1 MNQLTAIRIGTRKSP
16 LAMAQSRW
24 VADALCARHPG
35 LRAELV
41 PVVTGGDRYFGP
53 LHEVGG
59 KGLFTAELESALRE
73 GTIDLAVHSAK
84 DLPAAMAAD
93 LAIVAV
99 PAREDPRDAL
109 VTVSG
114 ATIQSLAA
122 GAAVGTSSPR
132 RGAQIRTMR
141 PDARIVP
148 LRGNVDTRLRKVLEE
163 AQVDATILAMA
174 GLIRAGLL
182 EKNRPHVC
190 PLEVE
195 DFIPAA
201 GQGALAIEAAV
212 ANRRAAALAAAMD
225 HEPSRQALEAERQ
238 VVAHLDADCKS
249 SLAVHVRLA
258 PKGADQQTRQQF
270 LGNDGGQAGSN
281 VGLPVGAVGPLTKK
295 SSGSQT
301 PTEWKA
307 TLWASRPDGSGAY
320 RRTLTAATA
329 IQAAQ
334 ELVQL
339 CQAQGVRELLLG
351 KLP

>member
-1 MNQLTAIRIGTRKSP
+1 MDRENLIRIGTRKSP

-24 VADALCARHPG
+24 VADTLCALHPG
-35 LRAELV
+35 LRVELV
-41 PVVTGGDRYFGP
+41 PIVTGGDRYFGP

-73 GTIDLAVHSAK
+73 GAIDLAVHSAK

-114 ATIQSLAA
+114 ATVQSLAA
-122 GAAVGTSSPR
+122 NAVVGTSSPR
-132 RGAQIRTMR
+132 RGAQVRAVR
-141 PDARIVP
+141 PDVRITP
-148 LRGNVDTRLRKVLEE
+148 LRGNVDTRLRKVLKE
-163 AQVDATILAMA
+163 AQVDGTVLAMA

-190 PLEVE
+190 PLGVE
-195 DFIPAA
+195 EFVPAA

-212 ANRRAAALAAAMD
+212 ANRRAADLAAAID

-249 SLAVHVRLA
+249 SLAVHVRQA
-258 PKGADQQTRQQF
+258 QGQKHASE
-270 LGNDGGQAGSN
+270 DGGMAPDSW
-281 VGLPVGAVGPLTKK
+281 
-295 SSGSQT
+295 
-301 PTEWKA
+301 EA
-307 TLWASRPDGSGAY
+307 TLWASRPDGGSPY
-320 RRTLTAATA
+320 RRALTAPTA
-329 IQAAQ
+329 MRAAQ
-334 ELVQL
+334 ELVRL
-339 CQAQGVRELLLG
+339 CQAQGVRELL
-351 KLP
+351 KA

>member
-1 MNQLTAIRIGTRKSP
+1 MDSEKPLLIGTRKSP

-35 LRAELV
+35 LRVELV
-41 PVVTGGDRYFGP
+41 PIVTGGDRYFGP

-84 DLPAAMAAD
+84 DLPAAMSAD
-93 LAIVAV
+93 LSIVAV

-122 GAAVGTSSPR
+122 GAVVGTSSPR
-132 RGAQIRTMR
+132 RGAQIRVMR
-141 PDARIVP
+141 ADVRIVP
-148 LRGNVDTRLRKVLEE
+148 LRGNVDTRLRKVLDE
-163 AQVDATILAMA
+163 AQVDATVLAMA

-190 PLEVE
+190 PLDVE
-195 DFIPAA
+195 QFIPAA

-212 ANRRAAALAAAMD
+212 ANGRATALAAALD

-238 VVAHLDADCKS
+238 VVAHLGADCRS
-249 SLAVHVRLA
+249 SLAVHI
-258 PKGADQQTRQQF
+258 RQIL
-270 LGNDGGQAGSN
+270 LGDK
-281 VGLPVGAVGPLTKK
+281 PC
-295 SSGSQT
+295 
-301 PTEWKA
+301 EWEA
-307 TLWASRPDGSGAY
+307 TLWASRPDGGNPY
-320 RRTLTAATA
+320 RRTLHAATA
-329 IQAAQ
+329 NQAA
-334 ELVQL
+334 EGLVEL
-339 CQAQGVRELLLG
+339 CQAQGVRELLKG
-351 KLP
+351 

>member
-1 MNQLTAIRIGTRKSP
+1 MTEKPLLIGTRKSP
-16 LAMAQSRW
+16 LAMAQSQW
-24 VADALCARHPG
+24 VADALCSRHPG
-35 LRAELV
+35 LRVELV

-84 DLPAAMAAD
+84 DLPTAIAAD

-122 GAAVGTSSPR
+122 EAVVGTSSPR
-132 RGAQIRTMR
+132 RGAQIRVMR
-141 PDARIVP
+141 PDLRIVP
-148 LRGNVDTRLRKVLEE
+148 IRGNVDTRLRKVLEE
-163 AQVDATILAMA
+163 AQVGATVLAMA

-182 EKNRPHVC
+182 QKNRPHVC
-190 PLEVE
+190 PLGVE
-195 DFIPAA
+195 EFIPAA

-212 ANRRAAALAAAMD
+212 ANRRATALAAAID

-238 VVAHLDADCKS
+238 VVAHLDADCRS
-249 SLAVHVRLA
+249 SLAVHLRLV
-258 PKGADQQTRQQF
+258 PNDADK
-270 LGNDGGQAGSN
+270 QAGFN
-281 VGLPVGAVGPLTKK
+281 VGLPVGAVGPLTKEG
-295 SSGSQT
+295 SGHQ
-301 PTEWKA
+301 PPPEWEA
-307 TLWASRPDGSGAY
+307 TLWASRPDGGSPY
-320 RRTLTAATA
+320 RRTLTAASA
-329 IQAAQ
+329 AQAAH

-339 CQAQGVRELLLG
+339 CQAQGVRELLRG
-351 KLP
+351 